1 MNYIFIPLIIFS
13 LSFTANANSLLEKMH
28 DTFYKINQ
36 QDNNKI
42 RQKKPDRFLK
52 PVRFKSSSIY
62 KNYNGSIRYISGD
75 NLEEAASSKRSFRS
89 IEARNLAT
97 AINFLEKNS
106 SILQIDNP
114 SKQFTMIKSTKD
126 DLTGGSRLRFEQSY
140 QGLLVWPSE
149 IGIHLNNNGNVT
161 LMNGS
166 YLSQQRRPFNLK
178 PVVTAEMA
186 QEKALNGKPSNTKV
200 SQKPV
205 LIIYLASAR
214 LAWKL
219 ELEVSLD
226 KRLMIVIDALNGD
239 ILTEFN
245 QIHNAAATGSGV
257 DLLGQTRPLNLFEKN
272 GQYSMVN
279 TSKPMYDAATE
290 NGVILVYDWMNQE
303 LEESV
308 KPQLIQSNNPNAGF
322 LPDAVSAAYN
332 LANTYDYYLERHQ
345 RNSLDGK
352 GGDMRAIVRVKRN
365 FRNAFW
371 HTGNKLIYLGDGL
384 PFAASLDVVAHE
396 LTHGVIEHTANL
408 VYQNQSGA
416 LNEAFADIFG
426 EMVEARQNG
435 GKNDWLLGTN
445 VGEIARSMSRPEDHR
460 QPSKMSEY
468 NYDYTPNQIK
478 EDNYGVHIN
487 SGIINHAYYL
497 FAQNVGIKDAE
508 KIFYRALT
516 IYLWK
521 NSQFIDARLAVLD
534 AAKDLFGAN
543 SAQVQKAAEAFDRVE
558 ITANTASTPPPSSF
572 PSVQGEDALLFACL
586 VQDGNVHVCRYEKPT
601 DQEPVVLS
609 QNSIAPTRIAVDGSG
624 EMAAFITS
632 QRDLC
637 LMNTDTGREACLG
650 MPGKT
655 NSVAMSPDSRYF
667 AFVLLDDNGKIT
679 PKITVVDMK
688 ADTEKTYQLYAP
700 ADSKQ
705 PVYSIVAAD
714 SMTFTASGLLLY
726 DALNV
731 FRGADGRTFQSW
743 AIYALNVNTGAIQN
757 VIQPDQG
764 EDIGFPSL
772 SKTSDNFLV
781 FDVYKDQTKTVEVY
795 TMNLNTAKFVK
806 ISEFQGQKS
815 VPSYN
820 GDDSAIVHIFPDTD
834 VAFNSQLIRQPLAK
848 DRITPQGQATTWLR
862 GATFGTVYRRGKF
875 VGPQSSAAYYDVRT
889 SILKIKAITVPEV
902 GLRQF
907 DLKLINGNPLTFQLI
922 NNQAA
927 TETDGMKATMEAA
940 NNNIIIPRAE
950 LTELDGN
957 TSYWKVNM
965 NLQDTNIYVIPE
977 GGLTLLQ

>member
-1 MNYIFIPLIIFS
+1 MNHIFIPLIIFS
-13 LSFTANANSLLEKMH
+13 LSFTANANSLLEKMQSSFSQLNQKTNLR
-28 DTFYKINQ
+28 TF
-36 QDNNKI
+36 
-42 RQKKPDRFLK
+42 QKKPK
-52 PVRFKSSSIY
+52 PVRFRSNSILR
-62 KNYNGSIRYISGD
+62 NPNGSIRYISGE
-75 NLEEAASSKRSFRS
+75 NLEAATTRSFRS
-89 IEARNLAT
+89 IKARDLAT
-97 AINFLEKNS
+97 AVNFLNKNRS
-106 SILQIDNP
+106 LLQIENP
-114 SKQFTMIKSTKD
+114 TKEFSMIKYTQD
-126 DLTGGSRLRFEQSY
+126 NLTGGSRLRFEQSY
-140 QGLLVWPSE
+140 QGLPVWPSE

-166 YLSQQRRPFNLK
+166 YLDQQRRPFNLK

-186 QEKALNGKPSNTKV
+186 EEKALTGKPSNTKV

-226 KRLMIVIDALNGD
+226 KRLVIVIDALNGD

-257 DLLGQTRPLNLFEKN
+257 DLLGQNRPLNLFEEN
-272 GQYSMVN
+272 GQYLMVN

-290 NGVILVYDWMNQE
+290 NGVILVYDWNHQE
-303 LEESV
+303 LQEDV
-308 KPQLIQSNNPNAGF
+308 KPQLINSNNPNAGF

-332 LANTYDYYLERHQ
+332 LSNTYDYYLERHQ

-352 GGDMRAIVRVKRN
+352 GGDMKALVRVKNN
-365 FRNAFW
+365 FQNAFW
-371 HTGNKLIYLGDGL
+371 SGDAMFFGDGL

-396 LTHGVIEHTANL
+396 LTHGVIQHSANL

-416 LNEAFADIFG
+416 LNEALADIFG

-445 VGEIARSMSRPEDHR
+445 VGEIARSMIRPEDHR
-460 QPSKMSEY
+460 QPSHMN
-468 NYDYTPNQIK
+468 NYQHLPNT
-478 EDNYGVHIN
+478 EDGDNGGVHIN

-497 FAQNVGIKDAE
+497 FAQNVGVNDAE

-516 IYLWK
+516 THLLK
-521 NSQFIDARLAVLD
+521 NSQFVDARLAVLD
-534 AAKDLFGAN
+534 SAKELFGDN
-543 SAQVQKAAEAFDRVE
+543 STQMQKAAEAFDQVG
-558 ITANTASTPPPSSF
+558 ITANTASTPPPASF
-572 PSVQGEDALLFACL
+572 PSVQGEDALLFGCL
-586 VQDGNVHVCRYEKPT
+586 VEDGSVHVCRYEKPT
-601 DQEPVVLS
+601 DEQPVVLS
-609 QNSIAPTRIAVDGSG
+609 QNSLAPTRIAVDGDG

-637 LMNTDTGREACLG
+637 LISTDTGREACLD
-650 MPGKT
+650 MPGKN
-655 NSVAMSPDSRYF
+655 NSVAMSPDGRYF
-667 AFVLLDDNGKIT
+667 AFVLLDANGKIT
-679 PKITVVDMK
+679 PEITVVDMK
-688 ADTEKTYQLYAP
+688 ANTEKTYKLYAP
-700 ADSKQ
+700 AHDSKQ

-731 FRGADGRTFQSW
+731 FSGADGRTFQSW
-743 AIYALNVNTGAIQN
+743 AIYALNVDTGIIQN
-757 VIQPDQG
+757 VIEPDQG

-781 FDVYKDQTKTVEVY
+781 FDVYKDQTKTIEVY
-795 TMNLNTAKFVK
+795 TMNLNTGKFAK
-806 ISEFQGQKS
+806 ISEFQGQQS
-815 VPSYN
+815 IPSYN
-820 GDDSAIVHIFPDTD
+820 GDDSAIVHMFPDAGAT
-834 VAFNSQLIRQPLAK
+834 FNSQIIRQPLAK
-848 DRITPQGQATTWLR
+848 DRITPEGQATTWLR
-862 GATFGTVYRRGKF
+862 GATFGTVYRRGQF

-889 SILKIKAITVPEV
+889 NILKINAITVPES

-927 TETDGMKATMEAA
+927 IETDGMKATMEA
-940 NNNIIIPRAE
+940 NNSIIIPRAE
-950 LTELDGN
+950 LTDLDGN
-957 TSYWKVNM
+957 TSYWKLNM
-965 NLQDTNIYVIPE
+965 NQQDPNTYIVPE
-977 GGLTLLQ
+977 GGLIPLQ

>member
-1 MNYIFIPLIIFS
+1 MNYVFIPLIIFS
-13 LSFTANANSLLEKMH
+13 LSFTANANSLLEKMQSSL
-28 DTFYKINQ
+28 YEVNQ
-36 QDNNKI
+36 NSNQRIIQN
-42 RQKKPDRFLK
+42 KPDRFQK
-52 PVRFKSSSIY
+52 PVRFRSNSILR
-62 KNYNGSIRYISGD
+62 NPNGSIRYISGE
-75 NLEEAASSKRSFRS
+75 NLEAATTRSFRS
-89 IEARNLAT
+89 IKARDLAT
-97 AINFLEKNS
+97 AVNFLSKNRS
-106 SILQIDNP
+106 LLQIENP
-114 SKQFTMIKSTKD
+114 SKNFSVIKYTQD

-140 QGLLVWPSE
+140 QGLPVWPSE
-149 IGIHLNNNGNVT
+149 IGIHLNKNGNVT

-166 YLSQQRRPFNLK
+166 YLSQQRRPLNLK

-186 QEKALNGKPSNTKV
+186 QDKALNGKPSNTKV
-200 SQKPV
+200 GKKPV
-205 LIIYLASAR
+205 LIIYLADNDSSTR
-214 LAWKL
+214 LAWRL

-226 KRLMIVIDALNGD
+226 QRLMIVIDALNGD

-245 QIHNAAATGSGV
+245 QIHNAAVTGSGV
-257 DLLGQTRPLNLFEKN
+257 DLLGQTRPLHLYEEK
-272 GQYSMVN
+272 GQYLMVD

-290 NGVILVYDWMNQE
+290 NGVILVYDWKNQE
-303 LEESV
+303 LQEGV

-322 LPDAVSAAYN
+322 LADAVSAASN
-332 LANTYDYYLERHQ
+332 LSETYDYYLERHQ
-345 RNSLDGK
+345 RNSLNGK
-352 GGDMRAIVRVKRN
+352 AGDMVAIVRVKRG

-371 HTGNKLIYLGDGL
+371 SGKAMYFGDGQ

-396 LTHGVIEHTANL
+396 LTHGVIDHTAKL

-426 EMVEARQNG
+426 EMVEARKNA
-435 GKNDWLLGTN
+435 KNDWLLGTN
-445 VGEIARSMSRPEDHR
+445 VGEIARSMSRPEDHS
-460 QPSKMSEY
+460 QPSHMN
-468 NYDYTPNQIK
+468 NYQHLPNT
-478 EDNYGVHIN
+478 EDGDNGGVHVN

-508 KIFYRALT
+508 KIFYRALSQH
-516 IYLWK
+516 LLK
-521 NSQFIDARLAVLD
+521 NSQFVDARLAVLD
-534 AAKDLFGAN
+534 SAKELFGDN
-543 SAQVQKAAEAFDRVE
+543 STQVQKAAEVFDRVG
-558 ITANTASTPPPSSF
+558 ITANIASTPPPASF

-586 VQDGNVHVCRYEKPT
+586 VQDGSVHVCRYEKPT
-601 DQEPVVLS
+601 DQQPVVLS
-609 QNSIAPTRIAVDGSG
+609 QNSIAPTSIAVDGNG

-650 MPGKT
+650 IPGKT
-655 NSVAMSPDSRYF
+655 HSVAMSPDTRYF
-667 AFVLLDDNGKIT
+667 AFVLLDANGKIT

-714 SMTFTASGLLLY
+714 SMSFNASGLLLY

-743 AIYALNVNTGAIQN
+743 AIYALNVNNGAIQN
-757 VIQPDQG
+757 VIEPDQG

-772 SKTSDNFLV
+772 SKTSENFIV
-781 FDVYKDQTKTVEVY
+781 FDVYKDQTKTIQVY
-795 TMNLNTAKFVK
+795 TMNLNTGKFAK
-806 ISEFQGQKS
+806 ISEFQGQQS

-820 GDDSAIVHIFPDTD
+820 GDDSAIVHMFPDTD

-862 GATFGTVYRRGKF
+862 GASFGTVYRRGKF

-889 SILKIKAITVPEV
+889 GILKIKAITVPEV

-907 DLKLINGNPLTFQLI
+907 DLRLINGNPLTFQLI
-922 NNQAA
+922 NNQVA
-927 TETDGMKATMEAA
+927 TETDGMKATMEA
-940 NNNIIIPRAE
+940 NNSIIIPRAE

-965 NLQDTNIYVIPE
+965 NLQNTNTYVVPE
-977 GGLTLLQ
+977 GGLIPLQ

>member
-1 MNYIFIPLIIFS
+1 MNYFFTPLIIFS
-13 LSFTANANSLLEKMH
+13 LSFTANANSLLEKMQ
-28 DTFYKINQ
+28 DSLYEVNQKTTTRTF
-36 QDNNKI
+36 
-42 RQKKPDRFLK
+42 QKKSK
-52 PVRFKSSSIY
+52 PIKFRSNSILR
-62 KNYNGSIRYISGD
+62 NANGSIRYISGE
-75 NLEEAASSKRSFRS
+75 NLEAAASARSFRS
-89 IEARNLAT
+89 IKARDLAT
-97 AINFLEKNS
+97 AVNFLSK
-106 SILQIDNP
+106 IQIENP
-114 SKQFTMIKSTKD
+114 SKNFSVIKYTKD

-140 QGLLVWPSE
+140 QGLPVWPSE
-149 IGIHLNNNGNVT
+149 IGIHLNKSGNVT

-166 YLSQQRRPFNLK
+166 YLSQQRRPLNLK

-186 QEKALNGKPSNTKV
+186 QEKALKTKPSNTKV

-205 LIIYLASAR
+205 LIIYLPDNDSSAR

-257 DLLGQTRPLNLFEKN
+257 DLLGQTLPLNLFEEN
-272 GQYSMVN
+272 GQYSMKN
-279 TSKPMYDAATE
+279 TSKPMYDAATKT
-290 NGVILVYDWMNQE
+290 GVIFVYDWKNQE
-303 LEESV
+303 LEEGV
-308 KPQLIQSNNPNAGF
+308 KPQLIQSKNPNAGF
-322 LPDAVSAAYN
+322 LADAVSAAYN
-332 LANTYDYYLERHQ
+332 LSNTYDYYLERHQ
-345 RNSLDGK
+345 RNSLNGK
-352 GGDMRAIVRVKRN
+352 GGDMLAVVRVKRN
-365 FRNAFW
+365 FQNAFW
-371 HTGNKLIYLGDGL
+371 NGKAMYFGDGL
-384 PFAASLDVVAHE
+384 RFAASLDVVAHE
-396 LTHGVIEHTANL
+396 LTHGVIENTAKL

-435 GKNDWLLGTN
+435 GKNDWLLGTQ
-445 VGEIARSMSRPEDHR
+445 VGEIARSMSRPEDYR
-460 QPSKMSEY
+460 QPSHMN
-468 NYDYTPNQIK
+468 NYQKLPNT
-478 EDNYGVHIN
+478 EAGDNGGVHIN

-508 KIFYRALT
+508 KIFYLALSK
-516 IYLWK
+516 YLLK
-521 NSQFIDARLAVLD
+521 NSQFVDARLAVLKS
-534 AAKDLFGAN
+534 AKELFGEN
-543 SAQVQKAAEAFDRVE
+543 STQMQKAAEAFDQVG

-586 VQDGNVHVCRYEKPT
+586 LQDGSVHVCRDEKPT
-601 DQEPVVLS
+601 DQQPVILS
-609 QNSIAPTRIAVDGSG
+609 QSTVAPTRIAVDGNG

-637 LMNTDTGREACLG
+637 LMNTETGREACLG
-650 MPGKT
+650 IPGT
-655 NSVAMSPDSRYF
+655 THSVAMSPDSRYF
-667 AFVLLDDNGKIT
+667 AFVLLDANGQIT

-688 ADTEKTYQLYAP
+688 ADTEKTYKLYAP
-700 ADSKQ
+700 ADSQQ

-714 SMTFTASGLLLY
+714 SMTFTAGGVLLY

-731 FRGADGRTFQSW
+731 FSGADGRTFQSW

-757 VIQPDQG
+757 VIDPDQG

-795 TMNLNTAKFVK
+795 TMNLNTGKFVK

-820 GDDSAIVHIFPDTD
+820 GDDTAIVHMFPDTG
-834 VAFNSQLIRQPLAK
+834 VSFNSQLIRQPLAK

-862 GATFGTVYRRGKF
+862 GAAFGTVYRRGQF

-889 SILKIKAITVPEV
+889 GILKIKAITVPEV

-907 DLKLINGNPLTFQLI
+907 DLRLINGNPLTFQLI

-927 TETDGMKATMEAA
+927 TETDGMKATMEA
-940 NNNIIIPRAE
+940 NNSIIIPRAE

-957 TSYWKVNM
+957 TSYWKLNM
-965 NLQDTNIYVIPE
+965 NLQNTDTYVIPE
-977 GGLTLLQ
+977 GGLIPLQ

>member
-1 MNYIFIPLIIFS
+1 MQSS
-13 LSFTANANSLLEKMH
+13 LYE
-28 DTFYKINQ
+28 INQ
-36 QDNNKI
+36 KTTT
-42 RQKKPDRFLK
+42 RTFQKKSK
-52 PVRFKSSSIY
+52 PVKFISNSILR
-62 KNYNGSIRYISGD
+62 NPNGSIRYISGE
-75 NLEEAASSKRSFRS
+75 NLEAATTRSFRS
-89 IEARNLAT
+89 IKARDLAT
-97 AINFLEKNS
+97 AVNFLNKNRS
-106 SILQIDNP
+106 LLQIENP
-114 SKQFTMIKSTKD
+114 SKNFTYIKYTQD

-140 QGLLVWPSE
+140 QGLAVWPSE

-166 YLSQQRRPFNLK
+166 YLSQQRRPLNLK

-186 QEKALNGKPSNTKV
+186 QEKALKAKPSNTKL

-205 LIIYLASAR
+205 LIIYLPDNDSSAR
-214 LAWKL
+214 LAWRL

-226 KRLMIVIDALNGD
+226 QRLMIVIDALNGD

-257 DLLGQTRPLNLFEKN
+257 DLLGQNRPLNLFEEN

-279 TSKPMYDAATE
+279 TSKPMYDKAT
-290 NGVILVYDWMNQE
+290 NKGVILVYDWKNQE

-308 KPQLIQSNNPNAGF
+308 KPQLIGSKNPNADF

-332 LANTYDYYLERHQ
+332 LSNTYDYYLERHQ
-345 RNSLDGK
+345 RNSLNGK
-352 GGDMRAIVRVKRN
+352 GGDMVAIVRVKRG
-365 FRNAFW
+365 FKNAFW
-371 HTGNKLIYLGDGL
+371 SGQAMFFGDGQ

-396 LTHGVIEHTANL
+396 LTHGVIDHTAKL

-435 GKNDWLLGTN
+435 NSDWLLGTN
-445 VGEIARSMSRPEDHR
+445 VGEIARSMSRPEDHS
-460 QPSKMSEY
+460 QPSHMK
-468 NYDYTPNQIK
+468 NYQRLPNT
-478 EDNYGVHIN
+478 EAGDNGGVHIN

-497 FAQNVGIKDAE
+497 FAQNVDIKDAE
-508 KIFYRALT
+508 KIFYRALSKH
-516 IYLWK
+516 LLK
-521 NSQFIDARLAVLD
+521 NSQFVDARLAVLNS
-534 AAKDLFGAN
+534 AKELFGEN
-543 SAQVQKAAEAFDRVE
+543 STQVQKAAEAFDKVG

-586 VQDGNVHVCRYEKPT
+586 VQDGSVHVCRDEKPT
-601 DQEPVVLS
+601 DQQPVILS
-609 QNSIAPTRIAVDGSG
+609 QSTVAPTRITVDGNG

-637 LMNTDTGREACLG
+637 LMNINTGREACLG
-650 MPGKT
+650 IPGKT
-655 NSVAMSPDSRYF
+655 HSVAMSPDTRYF

-679 PKITVVDMK
+679 PKITIVDMK
-688 ADTEKTYQLYAP
+688 ADTEKTYKLYAP
-700 ADSKQ
+700 ADNKQ

-714 SMTFTASGLLLY
+714 SMTFNANGVLLY
-726 DALNV
+726 DALNK
-731 FRGADGRTFQSW
+731 FSGADGRTFQSW
-743 AIYALNVNTGAIQN
+743 TIYALNVNTGIIQN
-757 VIQPDQG
+757 VIEPDQG

-781 FDVYKDQTKTVEVY
+781 FDVALQQTKTIQVY
-795 TMNLNTAKFVK
+795 TMNLNTGKFVK

-820 GDDSAIVHIFPDTD
+820 GDDSAIVHMFPDTG

-862 GATFGTVYRRGKF
+862 GASFGTVYRRGKF

-889 SILKIKAITVPEV
+889 AILKIKAITVPEV

-907 DLKLINGNPLTFQLI
+907 DLRLINGNPLTFQLI

-927 TETDGMKATMEAA
+927 TETNGMKATMEA
-940 NNNIIIPRAE
+940 NNSIIIPRAE
-950 LTELDGN
+950 LTEKDGN

-965 NLQDTNIYVIPE
+965 NSQNNNTYVIPE
-977 GGLTLLQ
+977 GGLILLQ

>member
-1 MNYIFIPLIIFS
+1 MNYVFIPLIIFS
-13 LSFTANANSLLEKMH
+13 LSFTANANSLLEKMQSSLYEVNKKTTTR
-28 DTFYKINQ
+28 TF
-36 QDNNKI
+36 
-42 RQKKPDRFLK
+42 QKKSK
-52 PVRFKSSSIY
+52 PVKFISSSILR
-62 KNYNGSIRYISGD
+62 NPNGSIRYISGE
-75 NLEEAASSKRSFRS
+75 NLEAASRRSFRS
-89 IEARNLAT
+89 IKARDLAT
-97 AINFLEKNS
+97 AVNFLDKNRS
-106 SILQIDNP
+106 LLQIENP
-114 SKQFTMIKSTKD
+114 SKNFTDIKYTRD

-140 QGLLVWPSE
+140 QGLAVWPSE

-166 YLSQQRRPFNLK
+166 YLSQQRRPLNLK

-186 QEKALNGKPSNTKV
+186 QEKALKTKPSNTKL

-205 LIIYLASAR
+205 LIIYLPDNDSSAR
-214 LAWKL
+214 LAWRL
-219 ELEVSLD
+219 ELKVSLD
-226 KRLMIVIDALNGD
+226 QRLMIVIDALNGD

-257 DLLGQTRPLNLFEKN
+257 DLLGQNRPLNLFEEN

-279 TSKPMYDAATE
+279 TSKPMYDKAT
-290 NGVILVYDWMNQE
+290 NKGVILVYDWKNQE

-308 KPQLIQSNNPNAGF
+308 KPQLIGSKNPNADF

-332 LANTYDYYLERHQ
+332 LSNTYDYYLERHQ
-345 RNSLDGK
+345 RNSLNGK
-352 GGDMRAIVRVKRN
+352 GGDMVAIVRVKRG
-365 FRNAFW
+365 FKNAFW
-371 HTGNKLIYLGDGL
+371 SGQAMFFGDGQ

-396 LTHGVIEHTANL
+396 LTHGVIQHTANL

-435 GKNDWLLGTN
+435 KNDWLLGTN
-445 VGEIARSMSRPEDHR
+445 IGEIARSMSRPGDYR
-460 QPSKMSEY
+460 QPSHMN
-468 NYDYTPNQIK
+468 NYQDLPNT
-478 EDNYGVHIN
+478 EDGDNGGVHIN

-497 FAQNVGIKDAE
+497 FAQNVDIKDAE
-508 KIFYRALT
+508 KIFYRALSKH
-516 IYLWK
+516 LLK
-521 NSQFIDARLAVLD
+521 NSQFVDARLAVLNS
-534 AAKDLFGAN
+534 AKELFGEN
-543 SAQVQKAAEAFDRVE
+543 STQVQKAAEAFDKVG

-586 VQDGNVHVCRYEKPT
+586 VQDGSVHVCRDEKPT
-601 DQEPVVLS
+601 DQQPVILS
-609 QNSIAPTRIAVDGSG
+609 QSTVAPTRITVDGNG

-637 LMNTDTGREACLG
+637 LMNINTGREACLG
-650 MPGKT
+650 IPGKT
-655 NSVAMSPDSRYF
+655 HSVAMSPDTRYF
-667 AFVLLDDNGKIT
+667 AFVLLDANGKIT
-679 PKITVVDMK
+679 PKITIVDMK
-688 ADTEKTYQLYAP
+688 ANTEKTYKLYAP
-700 ADSKQ
+700 ADNKQ

-714 SMTFTASGLLLY
+714 SMTFNANGVLLY
-726 DALNV
+726 DALNK
-731 FRGADGRTFQSW
+731 FSGADGRTFQSW
-743 AIYALNVNTGAIQN
+743 TIYALNVNTGIIQN
-757 VIQPDQG
+757 VIEPDQG

-781 FDVYKDQTKTVEVY
+781 FDVALQQTKTIQVY
-795 TMNLNTAKFVK
+795 TMNLNTGKFVK

-820 GDDSAIVHIFPDTD
+820 GDDSAIVHMFPDTG

-862 GATFGTVYRRGKF
+862 GASFGTVYRRGKF

-889 SILKIKAITVPEV
+889 AILKIKAITVPQE

-907 DLKLINGNPLTFQLI
+907 DMKLINGNPLTFQLI

-927 TETDGMKATMEAA
+927 TETNGMKATMEA
-940 NNNIIIPRAE
+940 NNSIIIPRAE
-950 LTELDGN
+950 LTEKDGN

-965 NLQDTNIYVIPE
+965 NSQNNNTYVIPE
-977 GGLTLLQ
+977 GGLILLQ

>member
-1 MNYIFIPLIIFS
+1 MNYVFIPLIIFS
-13 LSFTANANSLLEKMH
+13 LSFTANANSLLEKMQSSL
-28 DTFYKINQ
+28 YEVNQ
-36 QDNNKI
+36 NSNQRIIQN
-42 RQKKPDRFLK
+42 KPDRFQK
-52 PVRFKSSSIY
+52 PVRFRSNSILR
-62 KNYNGSIRYISGD
+62 NPNGSIRYISGE
-75 NLEEAASSKRSFRS
+75 NLEAATTRSFRS
-89 IEARNLAT
+89 IKARDLAT
-97 AINFLEKNS
+97 AVNFLSKNRS
-106 SILQIDNP
+106 LLQIENP
-114 SKQFTMIKSTKD
+114 SKNFSVIKYTQD

-140 QGLLVWPSE
+140 QGLPVWPSE
-149 IGIHLNNNGNVT
+149 IGIHLNKNGNVT

-166 YLSQQRRPFNLK
+166 YLSQQRRPLNLK

-186 QEKALNGKPSNTKV
+186 QDKALNGKPSNTKV
-200 SQKPV
+200 GKKPV
-205 LIIYLASAR
+205 LIIYLADNDSSAR
-214 LAWKL
+214 LAWRL

-226 KRLMIVIDALNGD
+226 QRLMIVIDALNGD

-245 QIHNAAATGSGV
+245 QIHNAAVTGSGV
-257 DLLGQTRPLNLFEKN
+257 DLLGQTRPLHLYEEK
-272 GQYSMVN
+272 GQYLMVD

-290 NGVILVYDWMNQE
+290 NGVILVYDWKNQE
-303 LEESV
+303 LQEGV

-322 LPDAVSAAYN
+322 LADAVSAASN
-332 LANTYDYYLERHQ
+332 LSETYDYYLERHQ
-345 RNSLDGK
+345 RNSLNGK
-352 GGDMRAIVRVKRN
+352 AGDMVAIVRVKRG

-371 HTGNKLIYLGDGL
+371 SGKAMYFGDGQ

-396 LTHGVIEHTANL
+396 LTHGVIDHTAKL

-426 EMVEARQNG
+426 EMVEARKNA
-435 GKNDWLLGTN
+435 KNDWLLGTN
-445 VGEIARSMSRPEDHR
+445 VGEIARSMSRPEDHS
-460 QPSKMSEY
+460 QPSHMN
-468 NYDYTPNQIK
+468 NYQHLPNT
-478 EDNYGVHIN
+478 EDGDNGGVHVN

-508 KIFYRALT
+508 KIFYRALSQH
-516 IYLWK
+516 LLK
-521 NSQFIDARLAVLD
+521 NSQFVDARLAVLD
-534 AAKDLFGAN
+534 SAKELFGDN
-543 SAQVQKAAEAFDRVE
+543 STQMQKAAEAFDKVG
-558 ITANTASTPPPSSF
+558 ITGNIASTPPPASF

-586 VQDGNVHVCRYEKPT
+586 VQDGSVHVCRDEKPT
-601 DQEPVVLS
+601 DKQPVVLS
-609 QNSIAPTRIAVDGSG
+609 QNSIAPTRIAVDGNG

-772 SKTSDNFLV
+772 SKTSENFIV
-781 FDVYKDQTKTVEVY
+781 FDVYKDQTKTIQVY
-795 TMNLNTAKFVK
+795 TMNLNTGKFAK
-806 ISEFQGQKS
+806 ISEFQGQQS

-820 GDDSAIVHIFPDTD
+820 GDDSAIVHMFPDTD